1 METAACACETTECA
15 KDKFCFVKSGTGY
28 VFDTAACA
36 KSDASAKETAAC
48 TCGYKAGA
56 IAAVAKDE
64 YCFVA
69 ADGTGTKVAD
79 PPCKKTDASAAE
91 DPKCSCNGADSIVAV
106 AKDKFCRVVAKK
118 GYVVDKVKC
127 SNTAG
132 SAAVTAECT
141 CGYKTTMVTVAK
153 DKFCFED
160 TAGKGYVADNKQC
173 SALSAT
179 QADGSTIASAACT
192 CGTTAVAAQKVGDV
206 VVGTCGFCFDDDNYP
221 VGYVGKAAMSACSKT
236 DGSTAHATAPERCIC
251 GTSAC
256 ANGKFCFAASAGTK
270 CKATALPLCSAAAA
284 NQADGSTAAAA
295 DCKCGTTQALAGK
308 FCIASKNAVNTAA
321 LAKCAGT
328 DGKTVAAAGVAC
340 SCDASADVCTAGQ
353 FCDKTAAGTGNSGAK
368 GKCLTT
374 AKASPTPSTP
384 STPATPATPASSYTS
399 AAASPAPAP
408 PHFIEAELKLTGIT
422 VAQFDNTAKANFK
435 SVIAASMTG
444 VKASDVYDVKA
455 TAATR
460 RAGVKVSFKVKVATA
475 AAASSGATTLNTFLN
490 DTTGANGFLK
500 KLKAKGGALANVSGV
515 TVTKAPAAKT
525 SVTVTK
531 APA

>member
-48 TCGYKAGA
+48 SCGYKAGA
-56 IAAVAKDE
+56 VAAVAKDE

-118 GYVVDKVKC
+118 GYVVDKAKC

-132 SAAVTAECT
+132 SAAATAECT

-384 STPATPATPASSYTS
+384 STPATPASSYTS

-408 PHFIEAELKLTGIT
+408 PHFIEAEIKLTGIT

-475 AAASSGATTLNTFLN
+475 AAASSGAT
-490 DTTGANGFLK
+490 
-500 KLKAKGGALANVSGV
+500 
-515 TVTKAPAAKT
+515 
-525 SVTVTK
+525 
-531 APA
+531 